1 MITDALNHHVNP
13 CPVASENTFRH
24 MVMAIMDGK
33 EIEVNDG
40 NTFIQIQPTGQT
52 LTIS

>member
-33 EIEVNDG
+33 EIEVSFNEK
-40 NTFIQIQPTGQT
+40 
-52 LTIS
+52 